1 MQHVIRA
8 LLICVS
14 FLASVAQAV
23 ELNLLVNGKAHHFE
37 NRLGVPYNENNWGAG
52 LQYDFDSA
60 PGSNWVPFLIASG
73 FKDSNNNM
81 SYFAGGGYLHRSKFT
96 VGELPMHF
104 DAGAVAFL
112 MTRKNFK
119 GGAPFP
125 AILPVVSVGT
135 DRVAV
140 NISYV
145 PQVEPKSSDLL
156 FFHLK
161 LNVGSF

>member
-1 MQHVIRA
+1 MQYVFRA
-8 LLICVS
+8 LLLCVS
-14 FLASVAQAV
+14 ILAAGAQAD

-37 NRLGVPYNENNWGAG
+37 SRRGVPYNENNWGAG
-52 LQYDFDSA
+52 LQYDFTPATD
-60 PGSNWVPFLIASG
+60 SNWVPFLVASG
-73 FKDSNNNM
+73 FKDSNRNM
-81 SYFAGGGYLHRSKFT
+81 SYFAGGGYLHRSNFT
-96 VGELPMHF
+96 VGEVPMHF

-112 MTRKNFK
+112 MTRKNYK

-145 PQVEPKSSDLL
+145 PKIEPKSSDLL